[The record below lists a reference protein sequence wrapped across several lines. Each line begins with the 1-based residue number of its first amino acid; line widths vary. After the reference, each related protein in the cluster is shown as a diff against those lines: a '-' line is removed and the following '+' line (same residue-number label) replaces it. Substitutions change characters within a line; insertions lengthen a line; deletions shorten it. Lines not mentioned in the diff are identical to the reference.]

1 MATPPPAPSPDLVL
15 ALLADAR
22 LPVGGHTQSGGLE
35 PALVHGGLT
44 SADVPAF
51 LRGRLATVVAVEAGT
66 AVVARHRALTA
77 GALGSAPGEEASGEA
92 VFGDVEEAWAARTA
106 SAPLR
111 EASRTLGRGYL
122 RLAQRL
128 WPGSAVL
135 DALGRRPP
143 RPLVLGAVAALAG
156 LDAARLVRLCG
167 HEDAA
172 TLGAAAL
179 KLDPLDPAET
189 VVWTLAAHP
198 LVEELVPRLVGLTDP
213 AEIPAGSAPLV
224 EEHSLRHARTTHRLF
239 QA

>member
-1 MATPPPAPSPDLVL
+1 MPEPSPDLVL

-22 LPVGGHTQSGGLE
+22 LPVGGHTQSAGLE
-35 PALVHGGLT
+35 PALTHGGLT
-44 SADVPAF
+44 AADVPAF
-51 LRGRLATVVAVEAGT
+51 LRGRVATVVAVEAGT
-66 AVVARHRALTA
+66 AVVARYRALA
-77 GALGSAPGEEASGEA
+77 VGALDTAPGDVA
-92 VFGDVEEAWAARTA
+92 FGDVEQAWAARTA
-106 SAPLR
+106 SGPLR

-128 WPGSAVL
+128 WPGSTVL

-189 VVWTLAAHP
+189 VAWTLAAHP
-198 LVEELVPRLVGLTDP
+198 LVEELVPRLAVLTEPGD
-213 AEIPAGSAPLV
+213 IPAGSAPLV